1 MKARFPFTKNVLT
14 SAVKNVLLE
23 LEVKVAAPG
32 TNEAFQNNLYR
43 SGMTARIIS
52 NEEMKDIMEI
62 VKSVEKSC
70 LLIKSVSKTLE
81 NKVKNKGWFLNVL
94 LDKLAASWKY
104 LNKQRS

>member
-1 MKARFPFTKNVLT
+1 MKKLLKRIKSQERGFLNFLGSLMKARFPFT
-14 SAVKNVLLE
+14 KNVLLE

-81 NKVKNKGWFLNVL
+81 NKVKNKG
-94 LDKLAASWKY
+94 
-104 LNKQRS
+104 